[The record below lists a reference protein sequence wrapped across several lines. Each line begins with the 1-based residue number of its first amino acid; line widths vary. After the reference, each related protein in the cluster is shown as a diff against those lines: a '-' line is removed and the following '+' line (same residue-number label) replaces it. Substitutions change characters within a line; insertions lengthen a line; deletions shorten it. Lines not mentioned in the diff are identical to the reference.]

1 MVSTILRWL
10 RRAVILA
17 IVAIVVRQAVAAAE
31 DVPPAGQDALQH
43 AMLKITG
50 PQTSDAGGARAAG
63 DGMAKPAESA
73 SGSAIP
79 SEMPLGSAGPA
90 ARTPP
95 AGGAG
100 SLTAAIGSPAVQ
112 NPTGESK
119 APLPGEASGASPL
132 QPVPDPRASGPVEIE
147 PASVNGI
154 VPGVSTMEEVQKAWG
169 PPKDT
174 AVRDGHTV
182 HLHAVPPFDRVEVS
196 YSQNRVASIV
206 IRLNQ
211 PFPAAGVAEHL
222 QLTAMR
228 PVLVSSALGEI
239 IGQSYPERG
248 VAFNFQPNDPPNK
261 PSYKVVQIIIEP
273 ISAEMFLLRAETH
286 LESRLDWSTKD
297 LETAVRLDPT
307 NGRAHWLQARVFSA
321 CGDQARALAAVD
333 EAVRL
338 EPDNPQYRLTRAQVL
353 GQQGQFAAAT
363 QEAERALT
371 TSDKR
376 PHLKARALCL
386 LGDLA
391 GSGRHPDYKQAMSY
405 HSDAL
410 KAADALVSSPHPA
423 IRIAA
428 KEVLV
433 DAHLGAAHD
442 IAWGNWDRKETAV
455 PRWLEKAAS
464 LADDLV
470 EKEGAAPD
478 RRFRVAVRALA
489 ALVGLQGRIEP
500 TTWTERT
507 VHSADELLSTS
518 TDPGRTQQLQWDL
531 GMALYDALQIYQ
543 VRGEHDLALK
553 YGQKAIAY
561 LEQGASATQDNA
573 DSYLLGRLYFRVG
586 AIYAV
591 GQQNHR
597 TAVAWY
603 DKAVPIFNHLA
614 ENVNPGEFGR
624 LGETYVSMGVSYWE
638 IGQRE
643 KALDLTQRGTG
654 LIEKVVDSGVL
665 EASALEIPYTNLA
678 TMRRQMGQGQE
689 ADLLLQKASKAKNTV
704 LR

>member
-1 MVSTILRWL
+1 MVSTICNGL
-10 RRAVILA
+10 RRAAILA
-17 IVAIVVRQAVAAAE
+17 VVGIIWQAVAVAE
-31 DVPPAGQDALQH
+31 DVLPAGEDALQH
-43 AMLKITG
+43 ATLKITG
-50 PQTSDAGGARAAG
+50 RQTGDASDDHATGA
-63 DGMAKPAESA
+63 GMAKPAETS

-79 SEMPLGSAGPA
+79 SEVPLGSHGSA
-90 ARTPP
+90 ASILP
-95 AGGAG
+95 AGGTSGAA
-100 SLTAAIGSPAVQ
+100 TATGNFAAQ
-112 NPTGESK
+112 KPTGELK
-119 APLPGEASGASPL
+119 PPLPGEASGASPL
-132 QPVPDPRASGPVEIE
+132 QPIPDPRTSGPVEIE
-147 PASVNGI
+147 AASFNGI

-169 PPKDT
+169 APKDT
-174 AVRDGHTV
+174 TMRDGHTV
-182 HLHAVPPFDRVEVS
+182 QLHAVAPFDRVEVS

-211 PFPAAGVAEHL
+211 AFPAAGVAQQL
-222 QLTAMR
+222 QLTAVR

-239 IGQSYPERG
+239 LGQSYPERG
-248 VAFNFQPNDPPNK
+248 VLFNFQPNDPPNK
-261 PSYKVVQIIIEP
+261 PSYKVVQIILEP
-273 ISAEMFLLRAETH
+273 ISAEPFLLRAETH

-297 LETAVRLDPT
+297 LEAAIRLDPS
-307 NGRAHWLQARVFSA
+307 NGRAHWLQARVLSA
-321 CGDQARALAAVD
+321 CGDQARALAAVG

-338 EPDNPQYRLTRAQVL
+338 EPDNPQYHLTRAQIL
-353 GQQGQFAAAT
+353 GQQGQFTAAT
-363 QEAERALT
+363 QEAEKTLAI
-371 TSDKR
+371 SDKR
-376 PHLKARALCL
+376 PHIKARALCL
-386 LGDLA
+386 LGDLY
-391 GSGRHPDYKQAMSY
+391 GSGRHPDYKQAMTY
-405 HSDAL
+405 HGEAL
-410 KAADALVSSPHPA
+410 KAADTLSSSPHPA

-442 IAWGNWDRKETAV
+442 IAWGNWDRKEAAV

-470 EKEGAAPD
+470 EKEGATPE

-500 TTWTERT
+500 TPWTERT
-507 VHSADELLSTS
+507 VHWADELLSTS

-543 VRGEHDLALK
+543 MRGQHDLALK

-561 LEQGASATQDNA
+561 LEQGTSAKQDNA

-597 TAVAWY
+597 TAVTWY
-603 DKAVPIFNHLA
+603 DKAVPIFDRLA
-614 ENVNPGEFGR
+614 DDVNPGEFGR

-643 KALDLTQRGTG
+643 KALDITQRGTG
-654 LIEKVVDSGVL
+654 LIEKVVDSGAL

-678 TMRRQMGQGQE
+678 TMRRQMGQGHE
-689 ADLLLQKASKAKNTV
+689 ADLLLQKAGRIKNTV
-704 LR
+704 VR